1 MARRSR
7 RSVLRVRAHAAGAL
21 GLALC
26 LLGAAPPAPLE
37 VEGPGGERVAL
48 APREGR
54 ALVVHFWA
62 TWCPSCVDEVP
73 ELVRAAAGCAGAVDL
88 ALVDVGEDW
97 ETLRRFAADHG
108 IAAPLLRDP
117 QGKAWRAS
125 TGGWGLPASVLWTE
139 ASRRSEVGAKSA
151 AEWREA
157 LGRVG
162 CAQSA
167 AAEATPAV
175 PAAGAPGPR

>member
-1 MARRSR
+1 VARRPR
-7 RSVLRVRAHAAGAL
+7 RSVLRARAAGAL
-21 GLALC
+21 GVALC

-37 VEGPGGERVAL
+37 VEGPGGEGVAL

-62 TWCPSCVDEVP
+62 TWCPSCVEEIP

-97 ETLRRFAADHG
+97 ETLRSFAAEHG

-117 QGKAWRAS
+117 KGRAWRAS

-139 ASRRSEVGAKSA
+139 AGRRSEVGAKRAS
-151 AEWREA
+151 EWREMLA
-157 LGRVG
+157 RVG

-167 AAEATPAV
+167 AADPTPS
-175 PAAGAPGPR
+175 PLAAGAPGSR